1 MSCSKRTR
9 KRVLRTQH
17 PLIGILTLQELEKP
31 SPRHDCIDWELI
43 GQHVLGH
50 NVTDSDLCSPLLLAD
65 LTAARQAISNCQSLF
80 GDYCRVVH
88 EVSIVELSSSA
99 KVQLPRPATFV
110 APGIAGRWL
119 YSKRTF
125 QRILS
130 ISDAIAG
137 VESRVNRQLLW
148 ILLINILVSVS
159 NVSASAKGWRYRA
172 NWRLN
177 QKNPQD
183 VLLAFQQAFNEAV
196 FDITRGSGHQVA

>member
-9 KRVLRTQH
+9 RRVLPTPH
-17 PLIGILTLQELEKP
+17 PLISILTLQELEKP
-31 SPRHDCIDWELI
+31 SPRHDCINWELV

-50 NVTDSDLCSPLLLAD
+50 HVTESDLCSTLLLAD
-65 LTAARQAISNCQSLF
+65 LTAARQEISSCQSLF

-99 KVQLPRPATFV
+99 EVRLPRPATFI
-110 APGIAGRWL
+110 APGIDGSWL

-148 ILLINILVSVS
+148 MLLISILVSVS
-159 NVSASAKGWRYRA
+159 NVSASVSASAKGWRYRA
-172 NWRLN
+172 NWRSN

-183 VLLAFQQAFNEAV
+183 VLVAFQQAFNEAV
-196 FDITRGSGHQVA
+196 FDITSGS